1 MKIKRIG
8 CEGGDYIE
16 LVNVGRVKHGNVN
29 HLASCKAQ
37 LAQYILLRIRTIIMI
52 ASHGRRLI
60 QALS

>member
-1 MKIKRIG
+1 M
-8 CEGGDYIE
+8 GDYIE
-16 LVNVGRVKHGNVN
+16 LVNVGRVKHGNAN

-37 LAQYILLRIRTIIMI
+37 LAQYISLRIRTNIMI

>member
-1 MKIKRIG
+1 M
-8 CEGGDYIE
+8 GDYIE
-16 LVNVGRVKHGNVN
+16 LAHVGIVKHGNAN

-37 LAQYILLRIRTIIMI
+37 LAQYISLRIRTNFMI